1 MDQITPGM
9 TYGLTA
15 LSLAV
20 YAIPLVI
27 VAYLFIKRVIKAPR
41 AARRASN
48 SFGAFHTRIYRA
60 YAAYPNCA
68 PCG

>member
-27 VAYLFIKRVIKAPR
+27 VAYLFINRIIKAPR
-41 AARRASN
+41 ERLSGPG
-48 SFGAFHTRIYRA
+48 SPWCF
-60 YAAYPNCA
+60 CSQ
-68 PCG
+68 